1 MCVSYVK
8 LCFLVAIK
16 QCLVIQFVNC
26 WMYGSRKQWF
36 GYMLYPNTLI
46 DKDNSVRT
54 PGVSTNKCDV
64 YFLNDC
70 FWNFWLSEKNVCSY
84 RCVCVCV
91 REITQITTSYT
102 QGIQKTISEHRNNTK
117 GRTLKQTDYNI
128 RCWSCQLKTEKPKLD
143 NKRFKDFVWSVKS
156 WLAFIPS
163 LPLSA
168 RVLLLTIGCTILIFW
183 WLLPS
188 GQQAIH
194 SHI

>member
-36 GYMLYPNTLI
+36 GYMLCPNTLI
-46 DKDNSVRT
+46 DKDSSVRT

-91 REITQITTSYT
+91 REITLISSSYT
-102 QGIQKTISEHRNNTK
+102 QGIQKTISEHKNDTK
-117 GRTLKQTDYNI
+117 GQTLKQTDYNI
-128 RCWSCQLKTEKPKLD
+128 RCSSSDDCFHQDNRPFIHVFKLKLKSYRILLSYHTGLH
-143 NKRFKDFVWSVKS
+143 FKES
-156 WLAFIPS
+156 WPC
-163 LPLSA
+163 
-168 RVLLLTIGCTILIFW
+168 VM
-183 WLLPS
+183 
-188 GQQAIH
+188 
-194 SHI
+194 